1 MAIAIIAFLI
11 VIFRQ
16 RKQTLHTATEK
27 PPLDDGVDRTPALAV
42 SLAEPWW
49 LAVHQI
55 LNDAELETI
64 KGARRVHTGANSNA
78 TIAAVGASEGVDLVR
93 QKLNEARE
101 YALKLTRK

>member
-1 MAIAIIAFLI
+1 MKIGSWEIRRNCRLLIADCRL
-11 VIFRQ
+11 Q
-16 RKQTLHTATEK
+16 E
-27 PPLDDGVDRTPALAV
+27 DGVDRTPALAV
-42 SLAEPWW
+42 PLTEPWW

-64 KGARRVHTGANSNA
+64 KGARRVHTGVNSNA

-93 QKLNEARE
+93 QKLNEARD